1 MFCNKC
7 VRRMI
12 MYSSYLQLI
21 SFVQHIQIVGYATRS
36 ISKLHALH
44 LTSLGTLTCAKVA
57 SCKQLNKL

>member
-1 MFCNKC
+1 
-7 VRRMI
+7 

-21 SFVQHIQIVGYATRS
+21 SFVQHIQIVGYPTRS
-36 ISKLHALH
+36 ISKLLALH